1 MLYFILGFLSAEM
14 LPLLEAFI
22 ALIAQFISMIQG
34 FIAIVVTKQRAKM
47 ASINEEA
54 GISKSSTR
62 TIGFVVDDDDDENDE
77 EDE

>member
-22 ALIAQFISMIQG
+22 TLIAQFISMLQG
-34 FIAIVVTKQRAKM
+34 FIAIVVTKQRAKI

-62 TIGFVVDDDDDENDE
+62 TIGFVVDDDDDDDDE

>member
-14 LPLLEAFI
+14 LPLLEAFTT
-22 ALIAQFISMIQG
+22 LIAQFISMLQG

-47 ASINEEA
+47 ASINAEA

-62 TIGFVVDDDDDENDE
+62 TIGFIVDDDEEDDE